1 MPAEI
6 DPVVR
11 DHVGSVFTDGLED
24 FISES
29 RFAWGQRRELQDRP
43 WRSRARRSS
52 RSQVLI
58 DPFRRRFCL
67 SGELGPVCTQPPARR
82 FR

>member
-1 MPAEI
+1 MTTHGMPAEI

-43 WRSRARRSS
+43 WR
-52 RSQVLI
+52 
-58 DPFRRRFCL
+58 
-67 SGELGPVCTQPPARR
+67 T
-82 FR
+82 